1 MVSKPVYDV
10 ITIFIASTKIPESE
24 GSLSPSRFYGN
35 CPTIIHTF

>member
-1 MVSKPVYDV
+1 MVSKRVYDV

-35 CPTIIHTF
+35 CPIITHTF